1 MRQRMYNAKYYQSK
15 DKRPAAKKMAVQ
27 AEDTEGLYQELTK
40 ELKKSKP
47 NITVVYQTQ
56 QLTFKSRRKEVQNLH
71 DTQAVL
77 AKFPFF
83 KVEESVSTCILK

>member
-1 MRQRMYNAKYYQSK
+1 MLNITSQKTRDLQQ
-15 DKRPAAKKMAVQ
+15 KKMAVQ
-27 AEDTEGLYQELTK
+27 AEEKDTEGLYQELTK

-71 DTQAVL
+71 DT
-77 AKFPFF
+77 
-83 KVEESVSTCILK
+83 

>member
-1 MRQRMYNAKYYQSK
+1 MYNAKYYQSK

-27 AEDTEGLYQELTK
+27 AEEKDTEGLYQELTK